1 MLTGTSDAASG
12 AGHSFVVPAHGRP
25 EWLSRCLES
34 LQAQTRRSPIVVATS
49 TPNDMLTETAARYGV
64 PLIVNP
70 VSAGI
75 AADWNFALGRVH
87 HGWVTLAHQDDW
99 YAPTYTERCLA
110 AASQARDSVLVF
122 TAASEVKQGT
132 DTEVRNTR
140 VKRLLCAVAFAGQ
153 PAVRSSFRK
162 RLLLSFGNPIPC
174 PAVMINR
181 SAAPEFTF
189 AQGWKSNLDWVA
201 WLDLARRPGAF
212 VYVRTP
218 LVHRRVHDVA
228 ATVTFLTARAAEDAR
243 VLRSLWPAPLASIL
257 TSLYGAGREQVRG
270 AQPIRE
276 RTEPLVVRRP
286 GPRALTRARASQ

>member
-1 MLTGTSDAASG
+1 
-12 AGHSFVVPAHGRP
+12 
-25 EWLSRCLES
+25 
-34 LQAQTRRSPIVVATS
+34 
-49 TPNDMLTETAARYGV
+49 MLTETAARYGV
-64 PLIVNP
+64 PLVVNP

-99 YAPTYTERCLA
+99 YAPSYTERCLA
-110 AASQARDSVLVF
+110 AASQTRDAVLVF

-132 DTEVRNTR
+132 DTEVWNTR
-140 VKRLLCAVAFAGQ
+140 IKRLLCAAAFAGR
-153 PAVRSSFRK
+153 PAIRTPMRK

-174 PAVMINR
+174 PTVMIDR
-181 SAAPEFTF
+181 SAAPHFMF

-212 VYVRTP
+212 VYVRAP

-228 ATVTFLTARAAEDAR
+228 ATVTFITARAAEDAR

-257 TSLYGAGREQVRG
+257 TSLYGAGR
-270 AQPIRE
+270 AQYQGLGQSDE
-276 RTEPLVVRRP
+276 RSRL
-286 GPRALTRARASQ
+286 